1 MKHIEWDELKNA
13 KLKSQRGACFEDIQA
28 ALEEGYLLDDIDHP
42 NQVNYKNQRM
52 YIVNLNQYAYLVPYI
67 EDDAKIFL
75 KTIIP
80 NREATKKYIRKD

>member
-13 KLKSQRGACFEDIQA
+13 KLKSQRGVCFEDIQA